1 MKKVFFGIV
10 FLYGIS
16 VFSQSV
22 EGKWTTYD
30 DKTGEKKSIV
40 EIFSRGGKIY
50 GKIVKKLTNSNN
62 TICTKCEGTKRNKP
76 LIGLEIIENLSLEDG
91 LYTGGTITDPESG
104 KVYKCYLELESNNKL
119 KVRGYIGFSLLGRT
133 QYWLRTK

>member
-50 GKIVKKLTNSNN
+50 GKIVKKLTSSNN
-62 TICTKCEGTKRNKP
+62 TICTKCEGAKRNKP

-91 LYTGGTITDPESG
+91 LYIGGTITDPESG